1 MAKKVISKM
10 ISSKVEYID
19 SLSFFAEYLSQ
30 FDAEDAE
37 DALYELDEK
46 AWSVATT
53 DAKQERWLRVLSALQ
68 YGM

>member
-1 MAKKVISKM
+1 MTKKVISKM

-30 FDAEDAE
+30 FDAEDA
-37 DALYELDEK
+37 LYELDEK
-46 AWSVATT
+46 VWDMATT
-53 DAKQERWLRVLSALQ
+53 DAKQERWLRVFSALQ